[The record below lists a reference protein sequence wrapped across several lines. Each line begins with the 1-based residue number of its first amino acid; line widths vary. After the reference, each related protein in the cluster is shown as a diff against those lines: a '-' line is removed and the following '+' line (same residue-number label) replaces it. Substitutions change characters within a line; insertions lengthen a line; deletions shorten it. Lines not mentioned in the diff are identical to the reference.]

1 MNSLNNGGGQCIVVS
16 WQWCWGLCGFYLYL
30 ALNIEI
36 NSLILNKEKVHWRD
50 YQVKSHDSGRG
61 GWEGTG

>member
-1 MNSLNNGGGQCIVVS
+1 MGGQCIVVS

-36 NSLILNKEKVHWRD
+36 NSLILNKEKVH
-50 YQVKSHDSGRG
+50 
-61 GWEGTG
+61 